1 MTIALF
7 MKLLLFAS
15 LFLVVF
21 ALALRTTPSDALYLF
36 THPGQALRA
45 FVAIFVVVPAVAVVI
60 ALAFDLHPAVKIAL
74 IAMALSPLP
83 PVLPGKQLKAG
94 GGLNYVT
101 GLLFW
106 SALVSLVAAPLG
118 LMMID
123 VLTPADLKLQPRDI
137 LAPIFTGIT
146 LPLILG
152 MIGRRVLGEERADH
166 LSPRISKAATVVMGL
181 VFLVLLVV
189 LAPAM
194 WKVLGDG
201 TIIALGVMVLAGLAA
216 GWLLGSKEPGEKAA
230 LALAASARHPGVA
243 IAIAATNF
251 PNEKL
256 APAAILI
263 GLLLS
268 VFISIPF
275 MKRIGSAREAAGAGN
290 R

>member
-1 MTIALF
+1 MTIALA

-21 ALALRTTPSDALYLF
+21 ALALRTKASDELYLF
-36 THPGQALRA
+36 THPAKAVRA
-45 FVAIFVVVPAVAVVI
+45 FLAIFVAVPIVAVVI

-74 IAMALSPLP
+74 VALALSPLP

-94 GGLNYVT
+94 GGLNYVS

-118 LMMID
+118 LMVID
-123 VLTPADLKLQPRDI
+123 LLSPADLDLGPLDI
-137 LAPIFTGIT
+137 IKPVFTGIT

-152 MIGRRVLGEERADH
+152 TVGRRLLGDERADR
-166 LSPRISKAATVVMGL
+166 LSAPISKIATIVMALVV
-181 VFLVLLVV
+181 VVLLVV

-201 TIIALGVMVLAGLAA
+201 TIIALAAMAAAGLAA
-216 GWLLGSKEPGEKAA
+216 GWFLAGNDPGEKSA

-243 IAIAATNF
+243 IAIAAANF

-256 APAAILI
+256 APAAILV
-263 GLLLS
+263 GLLIS
-268 VFISIPF
+268 IIVSIPF
-275 MKRIGSAREAAGAGN
+275 MKRVGSAPAKTA
-290 R
+290 